1 MPPRRYALDT
11 SAQAP
16 TASQYSKTLQS
27 KTPTKRPF
35 QQASNTTNCGTG
47 EAVGHDKCIERGD
60 DYDSLDRIEESD
72 ADTEE
77 QELDGIESDD
87 LESEED
93 VEESQ

>member
-1 MPPRRYALDT
+1 MDT

-77 QELDGIESDD
+77 QGRATHL
-87 LESEED
+87 
-93 VEESQ
+93 

>member
-27 KTPTKRPF
+27 KTPAKRPF

-47 EAVGHDKCIERGD
+47 EAKDWYGCSASYLTKVR
-60 DYDSLDRIEESD
+60 
-72 ADTEE
+72 
-77 QELDGIESDD
+77 
-87 LESEED
+87 
-93 VEESQ
+93 

>member
-27 KTPTKRPF
+27 KTPAKRPF

-47 EAVGHDKCIERGD
+47 EAVGHDKCIGREGLVRMLSFLSNQSQMRKAIQYQATMD
-60 DYDSLDRIEESD
+60 LYISLRSLLQ
-72 ADTEE
+72 AK
-77 QELDGIESDD
+77 
-87 LESEED
+87 
-93 VEESQ
+93 